1 MEVKGKLVNSAQ
13 NAFVEERQMLD
24 DSLIANEVIDSM
36 QKRGERGQLCKLD
49 LEKAYNPLIGT
60 TYAGFAKNGVWG
72 RVD

>member
-36 QKRGERGQLCKLD
+36 QKKGKGGSCV
-49 LEKAYNPLIGT
+49 NWT
-60 TYAGFAKNGVWG
+60 
-72 RVD
+72 